1 MVEQLA
7 FNQLVL
13 GSSPSPS
20 TPFPS
25 PATLGGVPTAGRGHR
40 SFLRFDFL
48 DVMIVDVE
56 IHSNGVDEELEHLYE
71 IGAQLAEKNEK
82 QMPHGLKSFEAR
94 VLSTTRA

>member
-20 TPFPS
+20 TLSPS
-25 PATLGGVPTAGRGHR
+25 PATLGGIPVAGPVHR
-40 SFLRFDFL
+40 SILRFDFL

-56 IHSNGVDEELEHLYE
+56 LRSNGVDEELEHLFQ
-71 IGAQLAEKNEK
+71 IRAQLAEKNEK

>member
-1 MVEQLA
+1 
-7 FNQLVL
+7 
-13 GSSPSPS
+13 
-20 TPFPS
+20 
-25 PATLGGVPTAGRGHR
+25 
-40 SFLRFDFL
+40 
-48 DVMIVDVE
+48 MIVDVE